1 MGKICRAFAILS
13 VIAGISVYSQYSNNC
28 LINYCPQYLY
38 PFIPNVFY
46 NALSTLTLPDL
57 GILLRSLL
65 GFTTL
70 PNFLNTIQ
78 AQSPALFGALNG
90 INGAYGNS
98 FYPILTSMAQNP
110 AFQTFGQ
117 QVTAG
122 GVQPPLIQPQSA
134 SLQQQPQPVPQQQIQ
149 NPVQPLA
156 QQQIPNPV
164 QPLPQQPQTAPALQ
178 LQQPAPAPQQPAPQP
193 AGGGLGN
200 LLQPIMEETEQI
212 IDSTEDVIEETGGMD
227 NGQAPQQQGILQGA
241 PQAPVPPAGK

>member
-1 MGKICRAFAILS
+1 MGKIYRTFAILS
-13 VIAGISVYSQYSNNC
+13 IIAGISVYSQYSNNC

-57 GILLRSLL
+57 GILLRNLM

-78 AQSPALFGALNG
+78 TQSPALFGALNG

-98 FYPILTSMAQNP
+98 FYPMLTSMAQNP
-110 AFQTFGQ
+110 AFQTFAQ

-122 GVQPPLIQPQSA
+122 GVQPPLTQPQPQGAIPQQQSQPMPQPPIPNLVQ
-134 SLQQQPQPVPQQQIQ
+134 SLPQQPQPVP
-149 NPVQPLA
+149 A
-156 QQQIPNPV
+156 
-164 QPLPQQPQTAPALQ
+164 PQQPQPAL
-178 LQQPAPAPQQPAPQP
+178 APQPQQPAPQP

-200 LLQPIMEETEQI
+200 LLQPIIEETEQI
-212 IDSTEDVIEETGGMD
+212 IDSTEDVIEETGGMN
-227 NGQAPQQQGILQGA
+227 NGQAPQQGMLQGA